1 MSLIKLTENLENFK
15 WTEYEK
21 AGEGR
26 SPQLDG
32 TDYFERP
39 SQKALEDMESKFGI
53 LDTPPGVK
61 GSYGDM
67 KVVDIRTLM
76 NPLAYNIAG
85 VNSDLVYGVVPKQTI
100 NFSPSAEGAWGD
112 PLSFLPISTYSSVIP
127 NQLDIEQKTFNIPD
141 SYPNNNSSYSINTQ
155 YGWSWENEYLGIHGM
170 PWRGFK
176 LTTTAQDQ
184 MDTAG
189 LADVVP
195 DWYPSPPT
203 QVSHPVQHIYMNS
216 EPGYG
221 APSWLETQF
230 LINYGVTDGIWPYKV
245 LDYEGTHPLIRKEV
259 GQRFEIGTGVN
270 WMAVQAMRTGD
281 DISRIE
287 KWMETPAGEQWQ
299 ITQNMLQ
306 DLNPREETRLWNRDS
321 IALSIPP
328 LLHAKRHFIGETYM
342 DVADFGPLFS
352 ADEPSGITLGGL
364 LGAKFPKLSGKLKT
378 ASEKYDS
385 FMEGLDK
392 LNSFLG
398 DVDFNAEGAG
408 GRLRFL
414 RNRFII
420 GDRDKDSSINLGGL
434 GDISLTALRNKSSPF
449 GRPPKIPTQTTFSQR
464 GAYGQGSIHQQTAE
478 TGIGG
483 NQIQRY
489 KALAYGEL
497 GSKYSKFDSPFLGR
511 NRAPG
516 GMDMGDIEDAFAE
529 NVESDPFSL
538 TDDQFNGLVS
548 DFVKDINLFEKEKG
562 EVEDINKAT
571 AEYKKRVGEAGRVH
585 HNVGHQGKQ
594 RNLVQVTDTEEEGS
608 GLGIIKKN
616 VGFNNATGEGYKS
629 IATDKINMHPYGK
642 DLPEGVS
649 DFVKFKFKD
658 LINDKFIIFR
668 AILSGISDS
677 ITPEWT
683 GTRYIGRPDQVY
695 VYTGTER
702 KISFNFEIYPKTKQE
717 FPVLMEKLNYLVGLC
732 YPSFTGGNRMVAPFI
747 QLTLGDMFK
756 DTPGFLDSLSVD
768 VDDNST
774 WEINEGLQFPKHITC
789 NCSFTYVGKYMPST
803 LGKHY
808 ELPWLTDN
816 GWSAGNEVGKG
827 ATYGTFIASEKT
839 KGGEGEDKDTFPIK
853 DNPERGLPMGNLF
866 DKLG

>member
-32 TDYFERP
+32 TNYFERP
-39 SQKALEDMESKFGI
+39 SQEALVDMESKFGI

-321 IALSIPP
+321 ITLSIAP

-364 LGAKFPKLSGKLKT
+364 LGAKFPKLSGKFKSM
-378 ASEKYDS
+378 SEGLDS
-385 FMEGLDK
+385 FMES
-392 LNSFLG
+392 LNSLNTFLG
-398 DVDFNAEGAG
+398 DVDFHETGKG

-414 RNRFII
+414 RDRFIL
-420 GDRDKDSSINLGGL
+420 GDRSKDNSINLGGL
-434 GDISLTALRNKSSPF
+434 GDISLTALRSKSSPF

-464 GAYGQGSIHQQTAE
+464 GAYGQGGINKSDNMGAVPE
-478 TGIGG
+478 TEHILK
-483 NQIQRY
+483 RY
-489 KALAYGEL
+489 KTLAYGQLEWKNRYVGKKSILSASEKADSLNRFEISTDKFDKITQAKINRRLGKEVADNIGDQGRQYFSEPDGTIKVNDTVLDTSEEGAGLGLIKKGLGGKYINELTDKVNMIPYAQDFDEL
-497 GSKYSKFDSPFLGR
+497 G
-511 NRAPG
+511 AP
-516 GMDMGDIEDAFAE
+516 
-529 NVESDPFSL
+529 
-538 TDDQFNGLVS
+538 S
-548 DFVKDINLFEKEKG
+548 DF
-562 EVEDINKAT
+562 
-571 AEYKKRVGEAGRVH
+571 
-585 HNVGHQGKQ
+585 
-594 RNLVQVTDTEEEGS
+594 
-608 GLGIIKKN
+608 IK
-616 VGFNNATGEGYKS
+616 FR
-629 IATDKINMHPYGK
+629 
-642 DLPEGVS
+642 
-649 DFVKFKFKD
+649 FKD
-658 LINDKFIIFR
+658 LVNKKYIIFR

-677 ITPEWT
+677 ITPEWN
-683 GTRYIGRPDQVY
+683 GIRYLGRPDQVY
-695 VYTGTER
+695 TYQGAER
-702 KISFNFEIYPKTKQE
+702 KVSFNFEIYPKTKQE
-717 FPVLMEKLNYLVGLC
+717 FPVLMEKLNYLIGLC
-732 YPSFTGGNRMVAPFI
+732 YPSFTSGNRMVAPFI
-747 QLTLGDMFK
+747 ELTLGDMFNR
-756 DTPGFLDSLSVD
+756 TPGFLDSLSVE
-768 VDDNST
+768 VDDTGT
-774 WEINEGLQFPKHITC
+774 WEIEDGLQFPKHITC
-789 NCSFTYVGKYMPST
+789 NCSFTYIGKYLPST

-808 ELPWLTDN
+808 ELGWLQDK
-816 GWSAGNEVGKG
+816 GWAEKDGSMVTK
-827 ATYGTFIASEKT
+827 GTF
-839 KGGEGEDKDTFPIK
+839 EGENKYPTRHPFGGKESDKYNMNK
-853 DNPERGLPMGNLF
+853 LF
-866 DKLG
+866 DDLAATNE